1 MYIASPLSFLMCKNG
16 YQRAEQMLD
25 MTCFMLQKLDQVKR
39 WVDEPLAAPVR
50 LHLTLLD
57 FKPLLT
63 LFRPVGGGG
72 GVVPALTLDVHNFF
86 RMQAKPIK
94 LGDFS

>member
-1 MYIASPLSFLMCKNG
+1 MCKNG

-25 MTCFMLQKLDQVKR
+25 MACFMLQKVNQVKR

-57 FKPLLT
+57 FEPLST
-63 LFRPVGGGG
+63 LFRSGGGG
-72 GVVPALTLDVHNFF
+72 IVPALTLDVHNFF
-86 RMQAKPIK
+86 RKQSKPMK